1 MAEKLENKTRVG
13 KHALSLLERAV
24 IKIES
29 DAKALIFYKGHE
41 CAASYLKIISTLVET
56 EEIDDRQYESLFSGK
71 KPFFVF
77 QGVLRKEFYIDKEKG
92 FFYLKKA
99 VSQFI
104 FLKYLVC
111 LMQKILYLRK
121 GLLLSVLSTLLFV
134 VSIFLLI
141 NPNTLPCQ
149 VLAHKLCPLQGV
161 F

>member
-92 FFYLKKA
+92 YGVRFFLFKKGSEPVHFPQIPCLPYA
-99 VSQFI
+99 EDSLSEEGVASICIEHAFI
-104 FLKYLVC
+104 CSEYF
-111 LMQKILYLRK
+111 
-121 GLLLSVLSTLLFV
+121 
-134 VSIFLLI
+134 SID
-141 NPNTLPCQ
+141 
-149 VLAHKLCPLQGV
+149 
-161 F
+161 